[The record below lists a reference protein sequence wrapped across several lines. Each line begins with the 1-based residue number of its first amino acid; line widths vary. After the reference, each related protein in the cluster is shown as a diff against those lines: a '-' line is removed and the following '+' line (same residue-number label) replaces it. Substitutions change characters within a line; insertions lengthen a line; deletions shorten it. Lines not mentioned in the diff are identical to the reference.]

1 MIHALMGC
9 KPFVPFL
16 DSARKARVASSQEP
30 SFHMVNRMIMR
41 RLSLA
46 VAVFILFA
54 LVPDVQSQLGKPEV
68 LYYKSWAVV
77 IGINDYVV
85 APKLPTAVTDAKAV
99 ADSFRRLGFDEVVE
113 LYNRDASLKRLNT
126 LLNDILPRKVGR
138 QDRLVIYFAGHAGLT
153 QDMNG
158 KDLGY
163 LVPWDA
169 QVGNAAKSITLDELK
184 EFARRVMSRH
194 VLFLLDAAVAGWDVT
209 PPQQLSLEGRAA
221 PETETEKRAIQ
232 VLTAAGKGE
241 TVLRTESPDA
251 FVQAIVTGLQ
261 GAADMDKNGWLLATE
276 LAAYVTQQVE
286 QQSGGVQHPQF
297 ARLHGEGDTILVE
310 GQKAAFKSGALKTQA
325 EKIAAAKEEYEQ
337 AFAILQQQRSAH
349 DALARLDKAIEY
361 YPEYGDA
368 YVLKSYVYLEHV
380 PNVTEALSAARSAVK
395 YAPNNP
401 DSAYTLGLVL
411 QRGGQFPEAEQA
423 MRQALLVN
431 PNYSDVYLSLG
442 DLYAEDLKETAKAVE
457 AYKRHL
463 ETGGTDG
470 RARAYLEQNG
480 AVAPAAK
487 Q

>member
-1 MIHALMGC
+1 MG
-9 KPFVPFL
+9 
-16 DSARKARVASSQEP
+16 Q
-30 SFHMVNRMIMR
+30 MVNEMIMR
-41 RLSLA
+41 RLILA
-46 VAVFILFA
+46 VAMSMLFA
-54 LVPDVQSQLGKPEV
+54 MVPEAQSQLGKPEV

-77 IGINDYVV
+77 IGIDDYVV
-85 APKLPTAVTDAKAV
+85 APKLPSAVTDAKAV
-99 ADSFRRLGFDEVVE
+99 AEAFRRLGFDEVVE
-113 LYNRDASLKRLNT
+113 IYNKDASLKRLNT

-138 QDRLVIYFAGHAGLT
+138 QDRLIVYFVGHAGLT

-169 QVGNAAKSITLDELK
+169 QIGNAAKSITLDELK

-209 PPQQLSLEGRAA
+209 PPQQLSLEGRSA
-221 PETETEKRAIQ
+221 PESETEKRAIQ
-232 VLTAAGKGE
+232 VLTAARKGE
-241 TVLRTESPDA
+241 TVLRTESPDM
-251 FVQAIVTGLQ
+251 FVQAIVSGLQ

-276 LAAYVTQQVE
+276 LAAYVIQQVE
-286 QQSGGVQHPQF
+286 RQSGGAQHPQF
-297 ARLHGEGDTILVE
+297 ARLHGEGDTILIE
-310 GQKAAFKSGALKTQA
+310 GQKAAFKSGEQKTET

-337 AFAILQQQRSAH
+337 AFSILQQQRSAQ
-349 DALARLDKAIEY
+349 DALARLNKAIEY

-368 YVLKSYVYLEHV
+368 YVLKSYVYLEHI
-380 PNVTEALSAARSAVK
+380 PNVQEALSAARSAVK

-401 DSAYTLGLVL
+401 DSSYTLGLVL
-411 QRGGQFPEAEQA
+411 QRGGQFSEAEQA
-423 MRQALLVN
+423 MRQALTVN

-442 DLYAEDLKETAKAVE
+442 DLYAEDLKDKAKAVE

-463 ETGGTDG
+463 ETGGVEG

-480 AVAPAAK
+480 AIEPPAK

>member
-1 MIHALMGC
+1 
-9 KPFVPFL
+9 
-16 DSARKARVASSQEP
+16 
-30 SFHMVNRMIMR
+30 MIMR

-46 VAVFILFA
+46 IA
-54 LVPDVQSQLGKPEV
+54 LSLLSVLVSEAQGQLGKPEV

-85 APKLPTAVTDAKAV
+85 APKLPSAVTDAKAV
-99 ADSFRRLGFDEVVE
+99 ADSFRRLGFDEVIE
-113 LYNRDASLKRLNT
+113 LYNKDASFKRLNT

-194 VLFLLDAAVAGWDVT
+194 VLFLLDTAVVGWDVT
-209 PPQQLSLEGRAA
+209 PPQQLSLEGRSA
-221 PETETEKRAIQ
+221 PEMETEKRAIQ

-241 TVLRTESPDA
+241 TVVRTESPDA
-251 FVQAIVTGLQ
+251 FVQAIVAGLQ

-286 QQSGGVQHPQF
+286 QKSGGAQHPQF
-297 ARLHGEGDTILVE
+297 ARLHGEGDTILIE
-310 GQKAAFKSGALKTQA
+310 GQKAAFRSGGQNTDA

-337 AFAILQQQRSAH
+337 AFSILQQQRSAQ

-380 PNVTEALSAARSAVK
+380 PNVTEALSAARLAVK

-401 DSAYTLGLVL
+401 DSSYTLGLVL
-411 QRGGQFPEAEQA
+411 QRNGQFPEAAQA
-423 MRQALLVN
+423 MQQALAVN

-442 DLYAEDLKETAKAVE
+442 DLYAEDLKDKTKAVE

-463 ETGGTDG
+463 ETGGAEG

-480 AVAPAAK
+480 AIAPPAK

>member
-1 MIHALMGC
+1 MG
-9 KPFVPFL
+9 
-16 DSARKARVASSQEP
+16 Q
-30 SFHMVNRMIMR
+30 MVNEMIMR
-41 RLSLA
+41 RLILA
-46 VAVFILFA
+46 VAMSMLFA
-54 LVPDVQSQLGKPEV
+54 MVPEAQSQLGKPEV

-77 IGINDYVV
+77 IGIDDYVV
-85 APKLPTAVTDAKAV
+85 APKLPSAVTDAKAV
-99 ADSFRRLGFDEVVE
+99 AEAFRRLGFDEVVE
-113 LYNRDASLKRLNT
+113 IYNKDASLKRLNT

-138 QDRLVIYFAGHAGLT
+138 QDRLVVYFVGHAGLT

-169 QVGNAAKSITLDELK
+169 QIGNAAKSITLDELK

-209 PPQQLSLEGRAA
+209 PPQQLSLEGRSA
-221 PETETEKRAIQ
+221 PESETEKRAIQ
-232 VLTAAGKGE
+232 VLTAARKGE
-241 TVLRTESPDA
+241 TVLRTESPDV
-251 FVQAIVTGLQ
+251 FVQAIVSGLQ

-276 LAAYVTQQVE
+276 LAAYVIQQVE
-286 QQSGGVQHPQF
+286 RQSGGAQHPQF
-297 ARLHGEGDTILVE
+297 ARLHGEGDTILIE
-310 GQKAAFKSGALKTQA
+310 GQKAAFKSGEQKTET

-337 AFAILQQQRSAH
+337 AFSILQQQRSAQ
-349 DALARLDKAIEY
+349 DALARLNKAIEY

-368 YVLKSYVYLEHV
+368 YVLKSYVYLEHI
-380 PNVTEALSAARSAVK
+380 PNVQEALSAARSAVK

-401 DSAYTLGLVL
+401 DSSYTLGLVL
-411 QRGGQFPEAEQA
+411 QRGGQFSDAEQA
-423 MRQALLVN
+423 MRQALIVN

-442 DLYAEDLKETAKAVE
+442 DLYAEDLKDKAKAVE

-463 ETGGTDG
+463 ETGGVEG

-480 AVAPAAK
+480 AIEPPAK

>member
-1 MIHALMGC
+1 
-9 KPFVPFL
+9 
-16 DSARKARVASSQEP
+16 
-30 SFHMVNRMIMR
+30 MR

-46 VAVFILFA
+46 VALSLLSIFVSEA
-54 LVPDVQSQLGKPEV
+54 QGQLGKPEV

-85 APKLPTAVTDAKAV
+85 APKLPSAVTDAKAV
-99 ADSFRRLGFDEVVE
+99 ADSFRRLGFDEVIE
-113 LYNRDASLKRLNT
+113 LYNKDASFKRLNT
-126 LLNDILPRKVGR
+126 LLNDILPRKGGATRSIGHLFCGTRRPHARHERQRSGLSRSMGR
-138 QDRLVIYFAGHAGLT
+138 SSRQCGEIHYVRRAQGVCTPGH
-153 QDMNG
+153 
-158 KDLGY
+158 
-163 LVPWDA
+163 V
-169 QVGNAAKSITLDELK
+169 E
-184 EFARRVMSRH
+184 AR
-194 VLFLLDAAVAGWDVT
+194 AVSA
-209 PPQQLSLEGRAA
+209 GRASRRMGRDA
-221 PETETEKRAIQ
+221 SPTTLPGRSLRSEMETEKRAIQ

-241 TVLRTESPDA
+241 TVARTESPDA
-251 FVQAIVTGLQ
+251 FVQAIVTGIQ

-286 QQSGGVQHPQF
+286 QKSGGAQHPQF
-297 ARLHGEGDTILVE
+297 ARLHGEGDTILIE
-310 GQKAAFKSGALKTQA
+310 GQKAAFRSGGQNTDA

-337 AFAILQQQRSAH
+337 AFSILQQQRSAQ

-380 PNVTEALSAARSAVK
+380 PNVTEALSAARLAVK

-401 DSAYTLGLVL
+401 DSSYTLGLVL
-411 QRGGQFPEAEQA
+411 QRNGQFPEAAQA
-423 MRQALLVN
+423 MQQALAVN

-442 DLYAEDLKETAKAVE
+442 DLYAEDLKDKIKAVE

-463 ETGGTDG
+463 ETGGAEG

-480 AVAPAAK
+480 AIAPPAK